1 MKKPLLLLLAA
12 YALPAL
18 AQTHYPTAVAD
29 GLEKMAAPCV
39 QAKGSPYF
47 KQALTV
53 ADLNIDGLPEYI
65 VDGSRFVCKGAES
78 AINQDGG
85 GTVEI
90 YTSQSDG
97 SARLAFSHVAHGTY
111 LKDDYSYAKAEADIT
126 AGGDPKTAGNLSR
139 LYLIVSGELCRKNR
153 ETEPE
158 SPCMRPLVWNIEKRQ
173 FEFNGVHATIGL
185 SENK

>member
-97 SARLAFSHVAHGTY
+97 SARLAFSHVAHGT
-111 LKDDYSYAKAEADIT
+111 
-126 AGGDPKTAGNLSR
+126 
-139 LYLIVSGELCRKNR
+139 
-153 ETEPE
+153 
-158 SPCMRPLVWNIEKRQ
+158 
-173 FEFNGVHATIGL
+173 
-185 SENK
+185 